1 MKQILLG
8 MYAGVWFV
16 FLASCGIPFDL
27 GKLPDGTLPSAST
40 AQAEGERNKEEVISV
55 TIYVGMDEQFAEYP
69 VKYTGEQT
77 ATGQVPAADVLSA
90 LAELTGWNLNLA
102 DQVYSGRAG
111 VTVTFAD
118 DCILLS
124 GELEGNTPE
133 EFAQQEQMVL
143 DSIKR
148 TLQCWAVDPNAGD
161 PDTVDIWFCGPDG
174 ENLVLTGSGITI
186 SSTEPYR
193 SFPSAEESW

>member
-16 FLASCGIPFDL
+16 FLAACGIPFDL